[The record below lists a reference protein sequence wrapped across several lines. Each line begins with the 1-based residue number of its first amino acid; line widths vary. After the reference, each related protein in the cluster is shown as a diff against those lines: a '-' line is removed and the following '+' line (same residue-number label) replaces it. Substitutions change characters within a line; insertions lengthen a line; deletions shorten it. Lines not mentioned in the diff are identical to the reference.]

1 MKQPVQPMNNPSRSG
16 RCSDH
21 GRNRSRQRNQNLA
34 DLAFDAGNYLLM
46 SLVLVLIAY
55 PLVYILS
62 ASFSDPLRVASGEM
76 WLLPKGATLEGFERL
91 FRYSEIWRGYANTI
105 YYTVFGT
112 FFNLLVT
119 IPCAYALSRKDFVGR
134 SLIMTLFVITMFF
147 SGGLV
152 PTYLVVRDIG
162 LINNRWMMI
171 VGGATSAYNVV
182 VSRTFFATSIPYEL
196 QEAGRIDGCTNYKLF
211 GRIILP
217 LSKPILAVMAMFFG
231 VGHWNEYFGAMI
243 YLKDREIW
251 PLQLI
256 LKEILIQSRV
266 AAEMAMQ
273 SSELLEGA
281 AALARIS
288 EMIKY
293 TSIVV
298 SVIPMMALYVYMQKY
313 FVKGVMIGAIK
324 G

>member
-1 MKQPVQPMNNPSRSG
+1 MKSSSAKLHR
-16 RCSDH
+16 
-21 GRNRSRQRNQNLA
+21 QNLP
-34 DLAFDAGNYLLM
+34 DQIFDAGNYLLM
-46 SLVLVLIAY
+46 FIVLVLIAY
-55 PLVYILS
+55 PLIYILS
-62 ASFSDPLRVASGEM
+62 ASFSDPIRVASGEM
-76 WLLPKGATLEGFERL
+76 WLLPKGLTLEGYERL
-91 FRYSEIWRGYANTI
+91 FRYSEIWNGYANTVL
-105 YYTVFGT
+105 YTVLGT
-112 FFNLLVT
+112 IFNLIVT
-119 IPCAYALSRKDFVGR
+119 IPCAYALSRKDFYGR
-134 SLIMTLFVITMFF
+134 NLIMTMFVITMFF
-147 SGGLV
+147 SGGLI
-152 PTYLVVRDIG
+152 PTYLIVRDVG
-162 LINNRWMMI
+162 LLNTRLMMI

-182 VSRTFFATSIPYEL
+182 VSRTFFSTSIPAEL
-196 QEAGRIDGCTNYKLF
+196 QEAGRIDGCNNYKLF
-211 GRIILP
+211 GRIVLP
-217 LSKPILAVMAMFFG
+217 LAKPIIAVMAMFFG

-298 SVIPMMALYVYMQKY
+298 SVIPMMILYINMQKY